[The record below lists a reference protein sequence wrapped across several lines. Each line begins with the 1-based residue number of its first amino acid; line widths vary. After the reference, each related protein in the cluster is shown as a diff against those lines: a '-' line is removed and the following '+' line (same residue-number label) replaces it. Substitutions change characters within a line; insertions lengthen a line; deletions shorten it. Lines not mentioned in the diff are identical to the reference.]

1 MVQVVFSGNLRLN
14 VALTFWKR
22 KRTCERVAYLVRT
35 EDPGVGVGCFLDSTA
50 ATGRKTIHVTWLFGR
65 LVSSKVT
72 T

>member
-22 KRTCERVAYLVRT
+22 KRTRECVAYL
-35 EDPGVGVGCFLDSTA
+35 VGVGCFLDSTA